1 MNASGS
7 VSPRGV
13 SGTGG
18 ATGAE
23 TVLEGAVR
31 SVLGSGAGPRFP
43 PAPTIGRSCRIF
55 FAFDRIPIVSTFCL
69 AQFPVETHCFVPHKT
84 FTLSFIEGPMI
95 SVVLL
100 VLSVIAATVPM
111 AIFLAVVWWLDR
123 YDREP
128 AWLVVTVFLWGA
140 LFATLGSLVLN
151 SFGGAV
157 LVDQLGRYNGQ
168 ILGTIYIAPL
178 VEEPMKASILLLVA
192 MTRWFDN
199 TTDGFVYGAA
209 VGLGFAM
216 TENFL
221 YFSAYVDNPGQWIQ
235 VVVIRTA
242 CSGVMHA
249 LASSIVGASL
259 GWAKCRTLDIKVVS
273 FVMGL
278 TTAMTVHCIWN
289 TFAVL
294 DRVGG
299 LEALTIDLAIFFVEF
314 VMVFSVFMLCL
325 HGEHRMIKRE
335 LMVEAKGGVLPP
347 QHVAIIASV
356 RKRSRPGWC
365 PEGVAQDE
373 YIETATKLAFR
384 RMQCRGRG
392 GRQKKYVQE
401 ARTLRH
407 RLRAMLGTKPLP
419 LGPGEVQP

>member
-1 MNASGS
+1 MGK
-7 VSPRGV
+7 
-13 SGTGG
+13 
-18 ATGAE
+18 
-23 TVLEGAVR
+23 
-31 SVLGSGAGPRFP
+31 
-43 PAPTIGRSCRIF
+43 SCLIF
-55 FAFDRIPIVSTFCL
+55 FAFERMPIVSAFGL
-69 AQFPVETHCFVPHKT
+69 GQFPTDRHCFGSQKP
-84 FTLSFIEGPMI
+84 FTLSTFEGPMI

-111 AIFLAVVWWLDR
+111 AAFLAIVWWLDR

-128 AWLVVTVFLWGA
+128 AWLVITVFLWGA

-151 SFGGAV
+151 SVGGAL

-168 ILGTIYIAPL
+168 MLGTMFIAPL
-178 VEEPMKASILLLVA
+178 VEEPMKASILLVVA
-192 MTRWFDN
+192 LTRWFDN

-221 YFSAYVDNPGQWIQ
+221 YFSSTVDNPGQWVQ
-235 VVVIRTA
+235 VVIIRTA

-259 GWAKCRTLDIKVVS
+259 GWAKCRTLDLKIVS
-273 FVMGL
+273 FIMGL
-278 TTAMTVHCIWN
+278 TTAMTVHMIWN

-294 DRVGG
+294 DRIGSF
-299 LEALTIDLAIFFVEF
+299 EALTIDLAIFAVEF
-314 VMVFSVFMLCL
+314 IMVFSLFLLCL
-325 HGEHRMIKRE
+325 QGEHRMIKRE
-335 LMVEAKGGVLPP
+335 LMIEAKGGVLPP

-356 RKRSRPGWC
+356 NRRSRRGWC
-365 PEGVAQDE
+365 PEGVQQAA

-392 GRQKKYVQE
+392 GRQRKYVQE
-401 ARTLRH
+401 ARALRH
-407 RLRAMLGTKPLP
+407 KLRAMLGTKPLP
-419 LGPGEVQP
+419 LAPGETLP

>member
-1 MNASGS
+1 
-7 VSPRGV
+7 
-13 SGTGG
+13 
-18 ATGAE
+18 
-23 TVLEGAVR
+23 
-31 SVLGSGAGPRFP
+31 
-43 PAPTIGRSCRIF
+43 
-55 FAFDRIPIVSTFCL
+55 
-69 AQFPVETHCFVPHKT
+69 
-84 FTLSFIEGPMI
+84 MI

-111 AIFLAVVWWLDR
+111 AVFLAIVWWLDR

-128 AWLVVTVFLWGA
+128 AWLVITVFLWGA

-151 SFGGAV
+151 SFGGAI

-168 ILGTIYIAPL
+168 MLGTMFVAPL

-192 MTRWFDN
+192 LTRWFDN

-221 YFSAYVDNPGQWIQ
+221 YFSASVGDPGQWIQ

-259 GWAKCRTLDIKVVS
+259 GWAKCRTIDIRFVS
-273 FVMGL
+273 FLMGL
-278 TTAMTVHCIWN
+278 TAAITVHCIWN

-294 DRVGG
+294 ERVGQFQ
-299 LEALTIDLAIFFVEF
+299 ALTIDLAIFSVEA
-314 VMVFSVFMLCL
+314 VLVFSVFLLCL

-335 LMVEAKGGVLPP
+335 LMVEAQGGVLPP

-356 RKRSRPGWC
+356 SKRSRKGWC
-365 PEGVAQDE
+365 PDGVDQEA

-392 GRQKKYVQE
+392 GRQQKYVQE
-401 ARTLRH
+401 ARALRH
-407 RLRAMLGTKPLP
+407 KLRAMLGTKPLP
-419 LGPGEVQP
+419 LAPGETLA